1 LSVDLI
7 KGMTGPRKAAVL
19 LMVMGETFTAQ
30 VFKHLDDEEVRIIGE
45 HMAQIKSVDTQL
57 VASIMD
63 EFFAAYSDSSI
74 LGVSGTSFFKKT
86 VSKAFDSRKADSLL
100 SGFVS
105 QDGNRPFDML
115 RSLSPQVLANLLR
128 DEHPQTVALILVN
141 LNHQTAAEVI
151 QLLPE
156 AVQSEVVVRIA
167 ELDNVPD
174 EIVDEIQEVIVEQIA
189 DIGNESNEKLGGIQ
203 AAAEIM
209 NQVDQKTETSILERI
224 EADREELAEEIR
236 QSMFVFED
244 LIHLDDRSIRTL
256 LKEISNDELIL
267 ALKTASEGLGDK
279 VFGNVSQRAAQ
290 MMKED
295 MEVMGPVRLR
305 DVEQAQQNILKTA
318 RRLEE
323 EGKIVLGGKG
333 GDDVL
338 V

>member
-1 LSVDLI
+1 MDLI
-7 KGMTGPRKAAVL
+7 KGLTGPRKAAVL
-19 LMVMGETFTAQ
+19 LMVMGESFTTR
-30 VFKHLDDEEVRIIGE
+30 VFKHLDDQEVKVLGE
-45 HMAQIKSVDTQL
+45 HMAQIKSVDNHM

-63 EFFAAYSDSSI
+63 EFFAACRESSV
-74 LGVSGTSFFKKT
+74 LGVSGSNFFKKT
-86 VSKAFDSRKADSLL
+86 VSQAFDSRKADSLL
-100 SGFVS
+100 SGLS
-105 QDGNRPFDML
+105 TEEGQRPFEML
-115 RSLSPQVLANLLR
+115 RSLSPQALANLVR
-128 DEHPQTVALILVN
+128 DEHPQTIALILVN
-141 LNHQTAAEVI
+141 LNHQTAAEII

-156 AVQSEVVVRIA
+156 AIQSEVVVRIA

-174 EIVDEIQEVIVEQIA
+174 EIMDEIQEVIVEQIA
-189 DIGNESNEKLGGIQ
+189 DIGNESDEKLGGVQ

-209 NQVDQKTETSILERI
+209 NQVDQKTESSILERI
-224 EADREELAEEIR
+224 ETDREELAEEIR

-244 LIHLDDRSIRTL
+244 LVHLDDRSIRTM

-267 ALKTASEGLGDK
+267 ALKTVSENLTGK
-279 VFGNVSQRAAQ
+279 IFANVSQRASQ